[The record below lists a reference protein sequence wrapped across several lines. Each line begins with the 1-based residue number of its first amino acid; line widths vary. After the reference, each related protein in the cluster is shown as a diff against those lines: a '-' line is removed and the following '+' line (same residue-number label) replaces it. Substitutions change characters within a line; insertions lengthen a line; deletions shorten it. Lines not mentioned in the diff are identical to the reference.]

1 MTTTDFDTLK
11 PAVLLPHREPML
23 LVDRV
28 LYTDFNSTITTETV
42 IREDLIFLK
51 GHFPDYQLLPG
62 VCILE
67 AMFQASGI
75 LNRITTPDNEAIPQQ
90 KKRIGKAVK
99 VKSAVFYKEVLPGA
113 RLVITSDRI
122 NNILNFSEYKAI
134 ATVNGEVVCKAE
146 ITLSISI

>member
-11 PAVLLPHREPML
+11 PAALLPHRAPML

-28 LYTDFNSTITTETV
+28 LNTDFKDSITTETV

-51 GHFPDYQLLPG
+51 GHFPDYPLLPG

-75 LNRITTPDNEAIPQQ
+75 LTRVAARDEAVPQER
-90 KKRIGKAVK
+90 KRIGKAVK
-99 VKSAVFYKEVLPGA
+99 VKSAVFYKEVLPGD
-113 RLVITSDRI
+113 RLIITSERI
-122 NNILNFSEYKAI
+122 NNILTFSEYRVI
-134 ATVNGEVVCKAE
+134 ATVNGETVCKAE
-146 ITLSISI
+146 ITLTIGI